1 MSEFWHST
9 ALPHLESR
17 RSCKEN
23 TCYKQHTHERFSI
36 GLIDAGTTVFS
47 GASNESLE
55 LSATDVIIIPAGHVH
70 ACNPEHGTWTYQ
82 MINADQAW
90 IASLLPAETSLL
102 DGIHV
107 YKSPRTYEGFSAANE
122 LLFSNASSA
131 EITEG
136 LKQAF
141 NRCTET
147 KPSHVLTARTDAELL
162 ARLAPVLE
170 KLRQDEQNPVLE
182 ELAAIAGMSK
192 YQLIRS
198 MKRSTGLSPIA
209 WRHNQRVI
217 TARGMLR
224 LGNSLADTAHIL
236 GFVDQ
241 SHFHRVFRA
250 HVAASPGSY
259 RSDPQ

>member
-1 MSEFWHST
+1 
-9 ALPHLESR
+9 
-17 RSCKEN
+17 
-23 TCYKQHTHERFSI
+23 
-36 GLIDAGTTVFS
+36 
-47 GASNESLE
+47 
-55 LSATDVIIIPAGHVH
+55 
-70 ACNPEHGTWTYQ
+70 

-90 IASLLPAETSLL
+90 IASLLPAETRLL
-102 DGIHV
+102 DGIQV
-107 YKSPRTYEGFSAANE
+107 YKSAYIYEGFSAANE
-122 LLFSNASSA
+122 LLFSNAINA
-131 EITEG
+131 EICDG
-136 LKQAF
+136 LKRAF
-141 NRCTET
+141 NLCTET
-147 KPSHVLTARTDAELL
+147 NPSHVLTARTDTELL
-162 ARLAPVLE
+162 TRLAPVLE
-170 KLRQDEQNPVLE
+170 KLRHDEQNPVLE

-198 MKRSTGLSPIA
+198 MKRSTGLSPLA

-224 LGNSLADTAHIL
+224 RGNSLADTAHIL